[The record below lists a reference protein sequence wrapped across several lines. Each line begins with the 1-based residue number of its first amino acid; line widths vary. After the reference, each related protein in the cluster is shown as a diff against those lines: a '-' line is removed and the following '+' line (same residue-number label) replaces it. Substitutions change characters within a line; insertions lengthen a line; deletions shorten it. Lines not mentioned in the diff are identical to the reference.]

1 MASSAGYSDLAAVFV
16 HIKYSVDQSP
26 LFSIDR
32 CEALVA
38 EGAPPGTVVARLP
51 PVYYPG
57 QCDVHIATV
66 FFLTFSTH
74 LCFKHEPTLVSAI
87 GHFQLL
93 DYGCGTAFR
102 PTYDSPTLPFRSSAG
117 R

>member
-1 MASSAGYSDLAAVFV
+1 MSVVGNCLDGERTSLRRLVVMASSAGYSDLAAVFV

-57 QCDVHIATV
+57 QCDVHMQQFFSLFFYSLV
-66 FFLTFSTH
+66 F
-74 LCFKHEPTLVSAI
+74 
-87 GHFQLL
+87 
-93 DYGCGTAFR
+93 
-102 PTYDSPTLPFRSSAG
+102 
-117 R
+117 